1 MGDGGIRR
9 ERDGPLDVR
18 ESRAM
23 ILAFGKP
30 GQREFEVA
38 LEVVG
43 VGREVLV
50 QRGDR
55 LAMTT
60 VLAEALGVLD
70 ERAHFFN
77 PM

>member
-1 MGDGGIRR
+1 
-9 ERDGPLDVR
+9 
-18 ESRAM
+18 M
-23 ILAFGKP
+23 ILPFREA

-38 LEVVG
+38 LEVIG

-50 QRGDR
+50 KRGDG
-55 LAMTT
+55 LAMPA